1 MAATSSL
8 PAAAPPDDIAIASVT
23 ALAADAA
30 PSRQSSSPASSPT
43 TAAAAPDE
51 GLLKRFETMAG
62 GVHQRMDNVQHCM
75 RSGAGDTAGMSALWL
90 KPALWGSA
98 AGGAVLGLALFFRPE
113 PLMREPEDEDEDD
126 AEERGPRKFAR
137 MKLAAWVGGSFAAV
151 ALTALAASKFRRK

>member
-8 PAAAPPDDIAIASVT
+8 SAAAAPDDIAIASVT

-30 PSRQSSSPASSPT
+30 PSRQSFSAASSPT
-43 TAAAAPDE
+43 ADGTAPNE

-62 GVHQRMDNVQHCM
+62 GVHQRMDNVQHGM
-75 RSGAGDTAGMSALWL
+75 RSGAGDTAGMSPLWL

-113 PLMREPEDEDEDD
+113 PLMREPEDEDD

-151 ALTALAASKFRRK
+151 ALTAFAAKKFQRK